1 MTVQKRYDIYY
12 VMKIR
17 IKVKDAILITIS
29 LILLWISYFLIKD
42 YEIHV
47 TDTGGYV
54 STTKER
60 PAKHYID
67 LAKAEYWKGNY
78 EGAIKLWEKALNS
91 DPYHP
96 ESIYH
101 DIGMTY
107 VLLYRYEDAVEPL
120 NKAVELGADYDTT
133 YYYLGEAYF
142 YLGNNS
148 KAKENYEK
156 VVSVERQKSDQE
168 VKKLS
173 YERLGRIEELTG
185 NPQKAQE
192 YFEKANQL

>member
-1 MTVQKRYDIYY
+1 
-12 VMKIR
+12 MKIR

-42 YEIHV
+42 YQFHI
-47 TDTGGYV
+47 TDTGVYA
-54 STTKER
+54 TTTKIKER

-101 DIGMTY
+101 DIGMSY
-107 VLLYRYEDAVEPL
+107 VLLKQYEKAVEPL
-120 NKAVELGADYDTT
+120 NKAIELGADYDTT
-133 YYYLGEAYF
+133 YYYLGEAYY
-142 YLGNNS
+142 YLS
-148 KAKENYEK
+148 RHSRAKENYEK

-168 VKKLS
+168 VKRLC
-173 YERLGRIEELTG
+173 YERLGWVEELFG
-185 NPQKAQE
+185 NHKKAEE
-192 YFEKANQL
+192 YWEKANQL